1 MICSSNENDKK
12 PGTRNQGQSPRDKGY
27 GSVEGFSC
35 RKQGTTEYT
44 ENTEERH
51 NRAGIRFRVFHLFR
65 G

>member
-1 MICSSNENDKK
+1 V
-12 PGTRNQGQSPRDKGY
+12 TRNRGQSPRDKGY
-27 GSVEGFSC
+27 GSVGGFSC
-35 RKQGTTEYT
+35 LKQGTTEYT